1 MSPFKKIVGDFKN
14 LTFNLYIVAFTF
26 FGVRFCDFSKCID
39 LCNHYHT

>member
-26 FGVRFCDFSKCID
+26 FRSAV
-39 LCNHYHT
+39 L